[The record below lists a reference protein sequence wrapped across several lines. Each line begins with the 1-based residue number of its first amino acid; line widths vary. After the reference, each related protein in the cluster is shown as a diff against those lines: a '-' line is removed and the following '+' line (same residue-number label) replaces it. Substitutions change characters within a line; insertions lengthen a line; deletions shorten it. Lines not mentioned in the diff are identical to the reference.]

1 MNNEEKAVKTALRN
15 LMEYTEDYENRLLQH
30 GENITDKPEYKHQ
43 KDLEIV
49 KKALDDYFKIKKCFT
64 RRDSLRDNFVK
75 MAKEILG
82 EDYFNMGTDVCE
94 TDRLCCED
102 IVKAYN
108 NRFRVSDTQV
118 PNDNSSLLALIQEMQ
133 EIKSMIEEIREFL
146 GIMEV
151 NGHE

>member
-1 MNNEEKAVKTALRN
+1 MT
-15 LMEYTEDYENRLLQH
+15 
-30 GENITDKPEYKHQ
+30 GG
-43 KDLEIV
+43 
-49 KKALDDYFKIKKCFT
+49 
-64 RRDSLRDNFVK
+64 NF
-75 MAKEILG
+75 
-82 EDYFNMGTDVCE
+82 YE

-151 NGHE
+151 SGHE